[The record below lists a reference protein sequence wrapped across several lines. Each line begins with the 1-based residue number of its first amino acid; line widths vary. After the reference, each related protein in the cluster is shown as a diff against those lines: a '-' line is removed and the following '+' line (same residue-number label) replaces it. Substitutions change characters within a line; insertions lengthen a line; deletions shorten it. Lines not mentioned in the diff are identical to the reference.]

1 MYSHDMDL
9 DSNTDIVFVQSN
21 GSDLDSLVIAFD
33 PFNIN
38 NSYQVQEIPLGADC
52 STGTGRGM
60 LFEDFDNNG
69 LDDICFLGSD
79 NKVRVILNMSPL
91 TGINNFQT
99 QLTEGFVYPNPTNG
113 NFSIDLGERYLT
125 TSIII
130 TDLLGETIQ
139 TNEFTNNQVLNL
151 KIEEPAGIY
160 LLMIESGD
168 KKAVIRLI
176 KE

>member
-21 GSDLDSLVIAFD
+21 GSDLDSIVITLD

-38 NSYQVQEIPLGADC
+38 NSHQVQAIPLGADC
-52 STGTGRGM
+52 STETGRGM

-79 NKVRVILNMSPL
+79 SKIRVILNMSPL

-99 QLTEGFVYPNPTNG
+99 QQTEGIVFPNPTNG
-113 NFSIDLGERYLT
+113 NFSIDLGESYPT

-130 TDLLGETIQ
+130 TDLLGKTIQ
-139 TNEFTNNQVLNL
+139 TNEFSDNQILNL

-160 LLMIESGD
+160 LLKIESGNQNV
-168 KKAVIRLI
+168 VIRLV